1 LLPVI
6 LPEGELAWKRASL
19 EDSMGSNA
27 AVDVAIALVLM
38 YLLISIMVTVLNEMV
53 TTVIKL
59 RASTLKS
66 ALESIIDDQ
75 SLRAEFY
82 NHGLIA
88 GTEAAL
94 KGQHVSYLSGQTFAL
109 AILGS
114 LDPTKPIPGFADA
127 KDAIEKMQDTN
138 IRDALLAQLTLADN
152 DLQKLRDGIAS
163 WFDSAMDRVSGIYKR
178 NLKWISLAVGLVL
191 TFALGADTIQVGRT
205 LWVDGTLR
213 AQMVQLASTY
223 DPKADSNRSL
233 FDKLRSD
240 DENIRAL
247 PIGWQGL
254 PSEVTWSSF
263 VTLLV
268 KLIGLI
274 LTSLAVSLG
283 APFWFD
289 LLSKFMNVRG
299 TGQPPPRTDRA

>member
-1 LLPVI
+1 
-6 LPEGELAWKRASL
+6 
-19 EDSMGSNA
+19 MGSNA

-53 TTVIKL
+53 TTVTKL

-82 NHGLIA
+82 SHGLIA

-178 NLKWISLAVGLVL
+178 NLKWISFAV
-191 TFALGADTIQVGRT
+191 D
-205 LWVDGTLR
+205 
-213 AQMVQLASTY
+213 
-223 DPKADSNRSL
+223 
-233 FDKLRSD
+233 
-240 DENIRAL
+240 
-247 PIGWQGL
+247 
-254 PSEVTWSSF
+254 WSSR
-263 VTLLV
+263 
-268 KLIGLI
+268 
-274 LTSLAVSLG
+274 SH
-283 APFWFD
+283 
-289 LLSKFMNVRG
+289 
-299 TGQPPPRTDRA
+299 